1 MSENEKIERLWEAWS
16 KEKGEKRS
24 FAEYFSEQH
33 GVSLIETTH
42 NELMNAIKLYDGE
55 DQWLFLR

>member
-1 MSENEKIERLWEAWS
+1 MTENEKIERLWQTWS

-24 FAEYFSEQH
+24 FAEYFSDEH
-33 GVSLIETTH
+33 GVALIETTH
-42 NELMNAIKLYDGE
+42 NELMSAIKLYDGE